1 MPPTLGSSAVN
12 VLVVYAHPDPES
24 FGADLRDAAVRGLR
38 TGGHEVTVLD
48 LEAERYEPCLTLAD
62 YEAYDKIGQLDGD
75 GHHDPVVQRHIAA
88 VRAADVL
95 TFIYPTFWSG
105 LPAMLKGWIDRTMLP
120 GVSFSVKP
128 GGGVRGELGHVQ
140 RVIGVTTYGSPRSY
154 RWIVGDGGR
163 RTLRL
168 LRRSAKLR
176 CRFQWLAL
184 DTLDGRS
191 NDERRAFLAHVES
204 TLAEL

>member
-1 MPPTLGSSAVN
+1 MN
-12 VLVVYAHPDPES
+12 VLVVYAHPDPNS
-24 FGADLRDAAVRGLR
+24 FGAALRDAAVRGLR
-38 TGGHEVTVLD
+38 AGGHDVTVLD
-48 LEAERYEPCLTLAD
+48 LEAENYEPCLTKAD
-62 YEAYDKIGQLDGD
+62 YEAYDEAGMPTGD
-75 GHHDPVVQRHIAA
+75 GHHDPVVQRHIDA

-95 TFIYPTFWSG
+95 AFIYPTFWSG

-128 GGGVRGELGHVQ
+128 DGGVRGELGHVG
-140 RVIGVTTYGSPRSY
+140 RVIGITTYGSPRAY

-163 RTLRL
+163 RMLRQ
-168 LRRSAKLR
+168 LRRSAGLR

-191 NDERRAFLAHVES
+191 EAERRSFLADVES